1 LAELSLPS
9 SPILAE
15 AIKQETNEA
24 MNIARRLT
32 SEKPAFARKMA
43 DGHNEHLTKARAI
56 YIE

>member
-1 LAELSLPS
+1 
-9 SPILAE
+9 LAE